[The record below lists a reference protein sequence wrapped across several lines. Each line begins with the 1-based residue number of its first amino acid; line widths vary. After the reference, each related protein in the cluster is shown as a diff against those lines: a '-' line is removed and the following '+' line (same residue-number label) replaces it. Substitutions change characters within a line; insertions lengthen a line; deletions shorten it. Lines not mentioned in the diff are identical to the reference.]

1 MRPARAVLL
10 SISLPMLALVLP
22 GAARAEPQDGA
33 AGPADE
39 VPSLERIAARAPD
52 LLARYIRID
61 TSNPPGNEIEGARFL
76 ADLLEAEGITTSILE
91 SEPGRASLYA
101 RLPGT
106 GRRKALLLLNHID
119 VVPVD
124 RSEWHHEPYGGEIE
138 DGVVYGRG
146 ALDCKGVAVAQLL
159 AMIALKRAGDF
170 LDRDLV
176 FLATAD
182 EETGGRLGAGWLI
195 DEHFDL
201 LRDVEFVLNEGGFIH
216 RDPGKPLIYNLN
228 AAEKAPCW
236 FRVTAQGE
244 PGHASRPPAA
254 TAVTRL
260 VEALGRLVSWR
271 PPIEVGPIVAGYY
284 AGYADIDPANARRYR
299 DLERSL
305 QTDKDFRHAFISD
318 PGAAALVRDTL
329 TPTVLHASSKTN
341 VVPATAWAEV
351 DSRLLPGHECAKFL
365 NMVRA
370 RVADV
375 PQVRID
381 PAGVSFPASESPLEN
396 ELTAAVERVA
406 AAEGERA
413 VVLPGLLTGFTD
425 SHWFRERGVAAYGF
439 APIEATPEQRHAIH
453 GPEESVGAIA
463 LEKGVERL
471 VRLIRELSR

>member
-1 MRPARAVLL
+1 MRTRRAALL
-10 SISLPMLALVLP
+10 SISLAMLALTRP
-22 GAARAEPQDGA
+22 GAAIAESPDGTA
-33 AGPADE
+33 ARPPTDAA
-39 VPSLERIAARAPD
+39 PSLGQIAARAPN

-61 TSNPPGNEIEGARFL
+61 TTNPPGNEIEGARFL
-76 ADLLEAEGITTSILE
+76 AELLEAEGITTSILE
-91 SEPGRASLYA
+91 SEPGRASVYA
-101 RLPGT
+101 RLAGN
-106 GRRKALLLLNHID
+106 GARKALLLLNHID

-124 RSEWHHEPYGGEIE
+124 RSDWHHEPYEGAIV

-284 AGYADIDPANARRYR
+284 AGYAEIDPANARRYR

-305 QTDKDFRHAFISD
+305 QMDKDFRHAFISD

-351 DSRLLPGHECAKFL
+351 DSRLRFDPS
-365 NMVRA
+365 A
-370 RVADV
+370 RG
-375 PQVRID
+375 P
-381 PAGVSFPASESPLEN
+381 
-396 ELTAAVERVA
+396 AAVAWDDGWDWE
-406 AAEGERA
+406 
-413 VVLPGLLTGFTD
+413 TG
-425 SHWFRERGVAAYGF
+425 R
-439 APIEATPEQRHAIH
+439 
-453 GPEESVGAIA
+453 
-463 LEKGVERL
+463 
-471 VRLIRELSR
+471 